1 MDNLATT
8 NIWLAILA
16 IVSLLEF
23 LMICAVGFLAYKAY
37 RQVLAVVENVERVH
51 IAPLRARV
59 DAMLDE
65 VQMVIDKVKHAEE
78 SVSDAFR
85 HVAGAGSVIAGTVK
99 AKSWPIMGI
108 INGIRTAA
116 GTLTSNGK
124 GKKDE
129 PPIAHY
135 GT

>member
-23 LMICAVGFLAYKAY
+23 LMICAAGFLAYKAY
-37 RQVLAVVENVERVH
+37 RQVMTIVENVERTHV
-51 IAPLRARV
+51 APLRARA

-65 VQMVIDKVKHAEE
+65 VQMVVDRVKHAQ
-78 SVSDAFR
+78 VAVTDALR
-85 HVAGAGSVIAGTVK
+85 HVTGAGSVIAGS
-99 AKSWPIMGI
+99 AKSKTWPIAGI
-108 INGIRTAA
+108 INGVRAA
-116 GTLTSNGK
+116 AQTLKNGK
-124 GKKDE
+124 GDE
-129 PPIAHY
+129 PPYERY

>member
-23 LMICAVGFLAYKAY
+23 LMICAAGFLAYKAY
-37 RQVLAVVENVERVH
+37 RQVMTIVENVERTHV
-51 IAPLRARV
+51 APLRARA

-65 VQMVIDKVKHAEE
+65 VQMVVDRVKHAQ
-78 SVSDAFR
+78 VAVTDALR
-85 HVAGAGSVIAGTVK
+85 YVTGAGSVIAGSVK
-99 AKSWPIMGI
+99 SKTWPIAGI
-108 INGIRTAA
+108 INGVRAA
-116 GTLTSNGK
+116 AQTLKNGK
-124 GKKDE
+124 GDE
-129 PPIAHY
+129 PPFERY

>member
-23 LMICAVGFLAYKAY
+23 LMICAAGFFAYRAY
-37 RQVLAVVENVERVH
+37 RQMMTIVENVERTHV
-51 IAPLRARV
+51 APLRARV

-65 VQMVIDKVKHAEE
+65 VQMVVDRVKHVQVA
-78 SVSDAFR
+78 VTDALK
-85 HVAGAGSVIAGTVK
+85 HVTGAGSVIAGNVK
-99 AKSWPIMGI
+99 SKTWPITGI
-108 INGIRTAA
+108 INGVRAA
-116 GTLTSNGK
+116 AQTLKNGK
-124 GKKDE
+124 SSDE
-129 PPIAHY
+129 PPYERY